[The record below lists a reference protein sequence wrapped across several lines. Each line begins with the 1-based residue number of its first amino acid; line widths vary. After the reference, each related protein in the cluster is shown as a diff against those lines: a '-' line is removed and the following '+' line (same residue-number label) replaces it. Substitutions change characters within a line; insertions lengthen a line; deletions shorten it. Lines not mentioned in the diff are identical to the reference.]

1 MSEIV
6 SNFELLFLDQSPEPP
21 EDVEEVARVIQGYF
35 LSISNL
41 EDEAYTVSLDFRIL
55 DPGPD
60 LPLRTLTDNTFVS
73 IDLPND
79 NNRFTRLVSFDGELF
94 TIAGGGVRIPAHGTA
109 KVAVLPQL
117 FGPVGPDTTPISEPR
132 FEVRG
137 YVSIRLPLVRRE
149 REFPEDSPFIGSIG
163 RVALPQGTEPVR
175 LLLTPQY
182 RASYLNGNDVI
193 VDQTQSTVPTG
204 NGAGITAVTPDQ
216 GRFSIAT
223 PLATQSLAVESVLDS
238 LDPGA
243 RSALLA
249 NLLATAEAESDED
262 VTRMN
267 AVLKEAGATLEL
279 TRRK

>member
-1 MSEIV
+1 MTEVV

-41 EDEAYTVSLDFRIL
+41 EDEDYTFSLDFRIL

-60 LPLRTLTDNTFVS
+60 LPLRSLADNTFVS

-79 NNRFTRLVSFDGELF
+79 NNRFTRLISFDGELF
-94 TIAGGGVRIPAHGTA
+94 TISGGGIRIPAHGTA

-117 FGPVGPDTTPISEPR
+117 FGPVGGDTTTISEPD

-137 YVSIRLPLVRRE
+137 YVSIRVPRVPQERPL
-149 REFPEDSPFIGSIG
+149 PEDSPFAGTIG
-163 RVALPQGTEPVR
+163 RVPLPQGTEPVR
-175 LLLTPQY
+175 VLLTPQY
-182 RASYLNGNDVI
+182 RASYLKGKAI
-193 VDQTQSTVPTG
+193 VDQTQSTVPTC

-223 PLATQSLAVESVLDS
+223 PLATQSLAVDSVLDS

-243 RSALLA
+243 RGALLA
-249 NLLATAEAESDED
+249 NLLATAEAESEED

-267 AVLKEAGATLEL
+267 ALLKEAGATLEL
-279 TRRK
+279 ARRG